1 MGGEKGPVEKLL
13 VLNTS
18 NGTKKYVSRSACQ
31 FVSRPPGKPVSMAS
45 TEQSLT
51 TPTSAAVDVDDVD
64 VEDKSPEQLKQQPQA
79 VKPVQEQV
87 SQADIAV
94 GDTVKVHGYTGRVVR
109 INMQHSHRASGMS
122 GM

>member
-1 MGGEKGPVEKLL
+1 MASTE
-13 VLNTS
+13 
-18 NGTKKYVSRSACQ
+18 Q
-31 FVSRPPGKPVSMAS
+31 PVSMAS

-64 VEDKSPEQLKQQPQA
+64 VDDKSPEQLEQQPQA

-94 GDTVKVHGYTGRVVR
+94 GDTVRVHGYTGRVVR
-109 INMQHSHRASGMS
+109 INMRQRRMGYGGGS
-122 GM
+122 